1 MNLVDSSKESS
12 LILDAVVVDQTDT
25 IHKPYH
31 ELVSL
36 VVYLH
41 GCNVIVGLL
50 PVYHFPLLHIPNPY
64 HFVETTRDH
73 VVLRVG
79 LHKQGRAKD
88 VRMLQYLN
96 WLVEV
101 DVPNYYQAVGRN

>member
-1 MNLVDSSKESS
+1 MNLVDSPKESS
-12 LILDAVVVDQTDT
+12 LILDAVVVDQTDA

-36 VVYLH
+36 IIDLH
-41 GCNVIVGLL
+41 GCDVVVGLL

-64 HFVETTRDH
+64 HFVETAGDH

-79 LHKQGRAKD
+79 LHEQG
-88 VRMLQYLN
+88 
-96 WLVEV
+96 
-101 DVPNYYQAVGRN
+101 